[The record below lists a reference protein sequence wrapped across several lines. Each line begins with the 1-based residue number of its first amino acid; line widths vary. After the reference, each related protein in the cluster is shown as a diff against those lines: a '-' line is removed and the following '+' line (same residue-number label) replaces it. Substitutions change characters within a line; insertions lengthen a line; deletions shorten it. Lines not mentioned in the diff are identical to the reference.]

1 VIRHSRPNIKRAEL
15 ASVLTGVLENLI
27 SDNIA
32 DGAVVRDFEKAF
44 CEFHGQKGG
53 GAVAVGSG
61 LDALFF
67 GLRALGIGPGDE
79 VILPSYLPTAPYL
92 AVRHAG
98 ATPVVCDIGP
108 DYAISAESARAA
120 ITERTKAII
129 VAHLFGLP
137 ADLAAL
143 AEIGVPLIEDCAQA
157 LGARYRG
164 ELVGADACRF
174 SFFSFHSSK
183 MMTTG
188 HGGMFFSRDTRLAAA
203 VRDMRSY
210 SARDDLEP
218 AWNSNITDFQAAM
231 GIDQLKSLPRFIE
244 KRRQIADIYIEQC
257 MQAHV
262 EVLPAFEGR
271 ENVFCRFPI
280 RVRHSLK
287 DAIEYLRKN
296 AVEAKSPIARPLHKM
311 LGLAADPYPESEK
324 AFLKT
329 LSIPIYPAL
338 PSQEVEYITKLI
350 AHIQ

>member
-1 VIRHSRPNIKRAEL
+1 LIRHSKPNLKRADL
-15 ASVLTGVLENLI
+15 ASVLENLV

-32 DGAVVRDFEKAF
+32 DGAMARDFEKAF

-79 VILPSYLPTAPYL
+79 VILPSYLPTAPFL
-92 AVRHAG
+92 AVRHTG
-98 ATPVVCDIGP
+98 ATPVLCDIGP
-108 DYAISAESARAA
+108 DYAISAESARAR
-120 ITERTKAII
+120 ITDRTRAII

-137 ADLAAL
+137 ADMAAL
-143 AEIGVPLIEDCAQA
+143 PELGVPLIEDCAQA

-164 ELVGADACRF
+164 ELVGSAGRF
-174 SFFSFHSSK
+174 SFYSFHASK
-183 MMTTG
+183 MITTG
-188 HGGMFFSRDTRLAAA
+188 YGGMFFSRDTRLAAA

-210 SARDDLEP
+210 SSRDDLEP

-231 GIDQLKSLPRFIE
+231 GINQLKSLPRFIE
-244 KRRQIADIYIEQC
+244 QRRRIADIYTQHC
-257 MQAHV
+257 MQAHI
-262 EVLPAFEGR
+262 EIPPNYEDR
-271 ENVFCRFPI
+271 ENVFYRYPI

-296 AVEAKSPIARPLHKM
+296 AVEGKSPVAKPLHKI
-311 LGLAADPYPESEK
+311 LELPPEEYPESEK
-324 AFLKT
+324 AYLKT

-338 PSQEVEYITKLI
+338 LNREVEYIAKLA